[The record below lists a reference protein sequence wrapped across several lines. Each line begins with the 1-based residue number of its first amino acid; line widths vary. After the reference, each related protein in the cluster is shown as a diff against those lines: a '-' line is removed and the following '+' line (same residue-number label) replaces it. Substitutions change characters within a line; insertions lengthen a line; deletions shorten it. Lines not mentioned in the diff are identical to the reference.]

1 MPAMLARP
9 IGPARHAGMRPR
21 SPESHA
27 LTSSL
32 VDPEPKH
39 EEASSAALERI
50 HRLERQERDRLER
63 ELATADRRADL
74 IDQRRGP
81 TDPRREKL
89 KSIEHVIRFPMAVLG
104 VAWAICGIVVL
115 TTRASGGTSRVFVI
129 SLFVI
134 WFVVFLETALRYIAV
149 TDRRRYFA
157 SRQIEPVLVVLPFF
171 QVWRIMGVERATVLW
186 GEGVERFLAILG
198 HRGLFRVLL
207 AAAGLLFLGAWLV
220 LLFEKNAV
228 GSNIHSYH
236 DALWWAVVTVTTVGY
251 GDRFPVS
258 EGGRAVA
265 VVLML
270 VGIGLIGVLTATVAS
285 FFVQEHTDANK
296 DLLKAS
302 HEDLGGR
309 LDDIASRLTR
319 IEAALAGGPGSG
331 APDAQPDPLPGA
343 PRSASPTSAP
353 AAPPSAPP
361 TP

>member
-1 MPAMLARP
+1 
-9 IGPARHAGMRPR
+9 
-21 SPESHA
+21 
-27 LTSSL
+27 
-32 VDPEPKH
+32 
-39 EEASSAALERI
+39 
-50 HRLERQERDRLER
+50 
-63 ELATADRRADL
+63 
-74 IDQRRGP
+74 
-81 TDPRREKL
+81 
-89 KSIEHVIRFPMAVLG
+89 
-104 VAWAICGIVVL
+104 
-115 TTRASGGTSRVFVI
+115 
-129 SLFVI
+129 
-134 WFVVFLETALRYIAV
+134 
-149 TDRRRYFA
+149 
-157 SRQIEPVLVVLPFF
+157 
-171 QVWRIMGVERATVLW
+171 
-186 GEGVERFLAILG
+186 
-198 HRGLFRVLL
+198 
-207 AAAGLLFLGAWLV
+207 
-220 LLFEKNAV
+220 
-228 GSNIHSYH
+228 
-236 DALWWAVVTVTTVGY
+236 VVTVTTVGY